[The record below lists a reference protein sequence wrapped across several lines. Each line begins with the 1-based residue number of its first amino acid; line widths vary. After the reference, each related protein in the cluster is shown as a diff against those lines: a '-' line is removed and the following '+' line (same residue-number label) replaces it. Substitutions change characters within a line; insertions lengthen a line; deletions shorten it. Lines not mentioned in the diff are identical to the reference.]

1 MLWLLIGCV
10 LFGLVSPALGLM
22 CGVPHLLL
30 WFCCLDYDV
39 QPKSRVPNLWDWE
52 FQLWHSSRMWAS
64 SPGWW
69 THSVTDMWLYLA
81 WCLPESFHFGLP
93 WTLPLQHL
101 ACCFSP
107 FTWTLRF
114 AQSTKFPRPETT
126 APHPGIKG
134 NLLHGCDLPFQGGGQ
149 AVTQE
154 ALGLGWLGWAGSN
167 NAYGPHL
174 LDIFN
179 DLGGIQQVACAE
191 RCLLA
196 LTRNG
201 KVYSMFYSSDTQV
214 GCLSVVV
221 GMWLHL
227 WVPVI
232 MGTWLHPVV
241 CCGNLVTSLSTC
253 CCGNLVTSLGT

>member
-1 MLWLLIGCV
+1 M
-10 LFGLVSPALGLM
+10 
-22 CGVPHLLL
+22 
-30 WFCCLDYDV
+30 DV
-39 QPKSRVPNLWDWE
+39 IFL
-52 FQLWHSSRMWAS
+52 
-64 SPGWW
+64 
-69 THSVTDMWLYLA
+69 
-81 WCLPESFHFGLP
+81 
-93 WTLPLQHL
+93 
-101 ACCFSP
+101 
-107 FTWTLRF
+107 
-114 AQSTKFPRPETT
+114 
-126 APHPGIKG
+126 
-134 NLLHGCDLPFQGGGQ
+134 FQGGGQ

-227 WVPVI
+227 
-232 MGTWLHPVV
+232 
-241 CCGNLVTSLSTC
+241 
-253 CCGNLVTSLGT
+253 

>member
-1 MLWLLIGCV
+1 M
-10 LFGLVSPALGLM
+10 
-22 CGVPHLLL
+22 
-30 WFCCLDYDV
+30 DV
-39 QPKSRVPNLWDWE
+39 I
-52 FQLWHSSRMWAS
+52 F
-64 SPGWW
+64 
-69 THSVTDMWLYLA
+69 
-81 WCLPESFHFGLP
+81 
-93 WTLPLQHL
+93 
-101 ACCFSP
+101 
-107 FTWTLRF
+107 
-114 AQSTKFPRPETT
+114 
-126 APHPGIKG
+126 
-134 NLLHGCDLPFQGGGQ
+134 PFQGGGQ

-227 WVPVI
+227 
-232 MGTWLHPVV
+232 
-241 CCGNLVTSLSTC
+241 
-253 CCGNLVTSLGT
+253 